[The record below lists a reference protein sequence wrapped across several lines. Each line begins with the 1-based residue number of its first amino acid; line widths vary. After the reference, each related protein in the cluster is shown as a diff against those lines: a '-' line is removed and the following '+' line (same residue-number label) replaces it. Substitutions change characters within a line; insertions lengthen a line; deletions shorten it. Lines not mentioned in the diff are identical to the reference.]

1 MRDAPTSSTF
11 DRLSLIPLWFLPLLV
26 VYPVLG
32 GWLQPSLGPILFWT
46 IYGLAWIAFIWIT
59 RKLRQTESRAREHLF
74 TRAELCTHCAY
85 DMQSLMPGG
94 TRRIRREKA
103 LSTALARAAVAID
116 PIRCPECGN
125 MYQPADADLKWLHR
139 LYGKRAIDN
148 ADR

>member
-11 DRLSLIPLWFLPLLV
+11 DRLALMPLWLVPVLLAYPLLS
-26 VYPVLG
+26 
-32 GWLQPSLGPILFWT
+32 GWLQPHLGPIVFWT
-46 IYGLAWIAFIWIT
+46 IYAIAWIAFLWAT
-59 RKLRQTESRAREHLF
+59 RSTRQVAVHAREHLF

-94 TRRIRREKA
+94 TRRVRREKA

-125 MYQPADADLKWLHR
+125 MYQPADADLTWLHR